1 MRLLQQGMTLLAA
14 IFCRQINQVPTTKE
28 TLETCCM
35 RDGISLSPTHPA
47 RICVIVAYVTYTQ
60 TLLGGANWRMQLN
73 FLNCFL
79 DIDIPR
85 VAIENPIMHK
95 YGKQLIGGVKQN
107 QVVQP
112 WMFGHPETKATC
124 LWLRGLPNLI
134 ETNNVKGELEGMH
147 KRDIQRLHYLPPS
160 PERAKIRSK
169 TYQGLADAMAS
180 QWGINEMV

>member
-1 MRLLQQGMTLLAA
+1 
-14 IFCRQINQVPTTKE
+14 
-28 TLETCCM
+28 
-35 RDGISLSPTHPA
+35 
-47 RICVIVAYVTYTQ
+47 
-60 TLLGGANWRMQLN
+60 
-73 FLNCFL
+73 
-79 DIDIPR
+79 
-85 VAIENPIMHK
+85 
-95 YGKQLIGGVKQN
+95 
-107 QVVQP
+107 
-112 WMFGHPETKATC
+112 MFGHPETKATC